1 MPWHE
6 PRLTGASGEPT
17 VREGQGKL
25 TRAENFYQ
33 RGRATVANELTSMK
47 QYCLQARQAASWR
60 PHKDGA
66 LVIPMCDSGSDI
78 RSLQFIDA
86 ASHRHPT
93 L

>member
-33 RGRATVANELTSMK
+33 RGAADVDARMPLDALATRRASRLM
-47 QYCLQARQAASWR
+47 
-60 PHKDGA
+60 D
-66 LVIPMCDSGSDI
+66 
-78 RSLQFIDA
+78 
-86 ASHRHPT
+86 
-93 L
+93 

>member
-33 RGRATVANELTSMK
+33 RGATPPPTQTIQIAANLVAESFDQPLKMK
-47 QYCLQARQAASWR
+47 NLRMA
-60 PHKDGA
+60 
-66 LVIPMCDSGSDI
+66 
-78 RSLQFIDA
+78 
-86 ASHRHPT
+86 
-93 L
+93 